1 MVVKQK
7 QKIVIRQSHHLNNRA
22 IYTNIIHLYIF
33 PRINGPIV
41 QVVRLSY
48 YNFFFVTVRHNFM
61 IFFKIYTAVKPR
73 ILLESVNINDFVNR
87 WKKMTV
93 CDK

>member
-1 MVVKQK
+1 MALLGGEIVV
-7 QKIVIRQSHHLNNRA
+7 L
-22 IYTNIIHLYIF
+22 L
-33 PRINGPIV
+33 
-41 QVVRLSY
+41 
-48 YNFFFVTVRHNFM
+48 FFFVTVRHNFM
-61 IFFKIYTAVKPR
+61 IFFKMYTAVKPR

>member
-1 MVVKQK
+1 MIQFASYLRRFLCKT
-7 QKIVIRQSHHLNNRA
+7 RL
-22 IYTNIIHLYIF
+22 IF

-61 IFFKIYTAVKPR
+61 IFFKICTAVKPR

-87 WKKMTV
+87 WKKND
-93 CDK
+93 CL